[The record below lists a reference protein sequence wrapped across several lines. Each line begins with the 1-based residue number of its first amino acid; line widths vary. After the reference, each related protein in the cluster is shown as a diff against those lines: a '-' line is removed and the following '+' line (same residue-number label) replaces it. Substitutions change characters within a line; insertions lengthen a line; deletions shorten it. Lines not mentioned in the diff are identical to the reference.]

1 MPEEK
6 RKEVDRERGRER
18 EREKERERERGRE
31 REKER
36 ERGRE
41 CDFVSFFGLVWFG
54 FVCHLSYLSLCWS
67 MIFYSWQKCIQSSC
81 SSCCC

>member
-1 MPEEK
+1 
-6 RKEVDRERGRER
+6 
-18 EREKERERERGRE
+18 
-31 REKER
+31 
-36 ERGRE
+36 
-41 CDFVSFFGLVWFG
+41 LVWFG